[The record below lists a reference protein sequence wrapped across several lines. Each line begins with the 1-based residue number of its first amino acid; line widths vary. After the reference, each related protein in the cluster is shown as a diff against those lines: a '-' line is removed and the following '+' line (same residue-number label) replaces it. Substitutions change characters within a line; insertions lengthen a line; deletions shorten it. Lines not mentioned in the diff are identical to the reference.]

1 MRVSTDKHGR
11 RTCAKSHKPDVRQSR
26 GHFAVTDIKAVA
38 SSSCGLASLS
48 HVWEFDG
55 VLLNT
60 AVSRAD
66 DPVRMAGAF
75 ASAIKAWHSALVAG
89 PMILQETAV
98 SSTPEIARPFA
109 TDYSTIY
116 KG

>member
-1 MRVSTDKHGR
+1 
-11 RTCAKSHKPDVRQSR
+11 
-26 GHFAVTDIKAVA
+26 
-38 SSSCGLASLS
+38 
-48 HVWEFDG
+48 
-55 VLLNT
+55 
-60 AVSRAD
+60 
-66 DPVRMAGAF
+66 MAGAF